1 LPSPYYN
8 AFMDAAIRKLVQ
20 QIHDTPPRLVLVTA
34 GAGTDALSWLLGV
47 AGASRTLIEA
57 LIPYDA
63 AAFNDF
69 LGQEPEQYVSADTA
83 ALLAGRALTRGRWL
97 RPGEPVIGVACTATI
112 VTDRPKRGE
121 HRAHIV
127 TWTPAA
133 VTWHNVT
140 LEKGA
145 RDRAGEEEVVSRVI
159 LHALAQA
166 YGFRTFVPSEE
177 RRSWPGSGDTYEQE
191 RSDLASAA
199 GQLHRQERPYFGI
212 QANGHLWLDSPG
224 AHVILSGSFNPLH
237 EGHLELAQ
245 VAAELSGRP
254 AAFELSAINAEKA
267 PLPPET
273 VLERMAQF
281 AGRWPVLA
289 GNAPTFDQKAR
300 LYPGAIFV
308 VGYDTAERILQ
319 PRYYQ
324 DDPAR
329 MAAALAEIRAQ
340 GCSFLVAG
348 RTDKAGRF
356 HDAAHFTAPEPF
368 ADLFRP
374 IPATLFRQ
382 DISSTELRTAGERG
396 GR

>member
-1 LPSPYYN
+1 
-8 AFMDAAIRKLVQ
+8 MDTTIRTLIQ
-20 QIHDTPPRLVLVTA
+20 QIHDSPPRLVLVTA
-34 GAGTDALSWLLGV
+34 GAGTNALSWLLGV

-57 LIPYDA
+57 LVPYDS

-83 ALLAGRALTRGRWL
+83 ALLAGRALTRGHWL

-133 VTWHNVT
+133 VTWHNLT
-140 LEKGA
+140 LAKGA
-145 RDRAGEEEVVSRVI
+145 RERAGEEEVVSRVI

-166 YGFRTFVPSEE
+166 YGLTSHFRSFVPSEE
-177 RRSWPGSGDTYEQE
+177 RSSWLHTDDIYDQEQA
-191 RSDLASAA
+191 DLASTAE
-199 GQLHRQERPYFGI
+199 QLHRHERPWFGI
-212 QANGHLWLDSPG
+212 QPNGRLCQAPPG
-224 AHVILSGSFNPLH
+224 DHVILSGAFNPLH
-237 EGHLELAQ
+237 QGHLELAQ
-245 VAAELSGRP
+245 VAAELTNRP
-254 AAFELSAINAEKA
+254 PAFELSAINAEKA
-267 PLPPET
+267 PLPPHT

-281 AGRWPVLA
+281 AGRWPILA
-289 GNAPTFDQKAR
+289 SNAPTFDQKAR
-300 LYPGAIFV
+300 LYPGALFV

-324 DDPAR
+324 DNPER
-329 MAAALAEIRAQ
+329 MAAALSEIRNQ

-348 RTDKAGRF
+348 RTDKDGRF
-356 HDAAHFTAPEPF
+356 HDAAHFTPPPAF

-374 IPATLFRQ
+374 IPATRFRQ
-382 DISSTELRTAGERG
+382 DISSTKLRAAGERG

>member
-1 LPSPYYN
+1 
-8 AFMDAAIRKLVQ
+8 MDAAIRDLVQ

-47 AGASRTLIEA
+47 AGASRTIIEA
-57 LIPYDA
+57 LVPYDS
-63 AAFNDF
+63 AAFTDF
-69 LGQEPEQYVSADTA
+69 LGQEPEQYVSAETA
-83 ALLAGRALTRGRWL
+83 ALMAGRALTRGRWL
-97 RPGEPVIGVACTATI
+97 RPGETVIGVACTATI

-127 TWTPAA
+127 TWTPDA
-133 VTWHNVT
+133 VTWHNLT

-145 RDRAGEEEVVSRVI
+145 RDRVGEEEVVSRVVLNAI
-159 LHALAQA
+159 AIA
-166 YGFRTFVPSEE
+166 YGLSGQLELNLG
-177 RRSWPGSGDTYEQE
+177 PGDDYGQEQ
-191 RSDLASAA
+191 SDLAGAVA
-199 GQLHRQERPYFGI
+199 QLHRQEVAWFGI
-212 QANGHLWLDSPG
+212 QANGRLWQKSPG

-237 EGHLELAQ
+237 QGHLELAQ

-254 AAFELSAINAEKA
+254 AAFEVSAVNAEKS
-267 PLPPET
+267 PLPPQM

-289 GNAPTFDQKAR
+289 SNAPTFNQKAR
-300 LYPGAIFV
+300 LYPGALFV

-324 DDPAR
+324 DDPAQ

-340 GCSFLVAG
+340 GCAFLVAG
-348 RTDKAGRF
+348 RVDKQGRF
-356 HDAAHFTAPEPF
+356 QDAAHFNAPEAF

-374 IPATLFRQ
+374 IPADRFRQ
-382 DISSTELRTAGERG
+382 DVSSTELRAAGERG